1 MATTTTTMK
10 SSKQTTLPV
19 GSIILWIILLIGVA
33 AAIVRYSQ
41 GLGSTNLADSR
52 PWGLWIAF
60 DVMAGV
66 ALAAGGFTL
75 AAVVYIFRMKRF
87 YPLIRPTL
95 LTAYIGYLL
104 AAGSILFDLGRPD
117 RFYHPFFYWNHHSV
131 MFEIAWSVILYLSIL
146 TIENSQLV
154 LEKYQLKGM
163 LRIVRKITIPVVIAG
178 IIIST
183 AHQSSLGGLF
193 VLMPSQTHPLWYT
206 PILPVLFYISA
217 IAVGLA
223 MVIVESTLSSSAFNH
238 HVETRLLSEIGSWLP
253 MMLGLYL
260 LVNLGNLAFSGKL
273 GLIFEGSLAS
283 FMYLA
288 EIIIGV
294 VLPMILLS
302 MASIRNDR
310 TLLFRSALLVVFG
323 VVLNRFNVLVWGQNG
338 AFYAP
343 NWVEFAVTAGLISL
357 GILLYIFA
365 VKNLPVFTDHAPEPE
380 PLPEEA
386 ALPAAG

>member
-1 MATTTTTMK
+1 MATTTMK
-10 SSKQTTLPV
+10 SSKQAVLPV
-19 GSIILWIILLIGVA
+19 GSIILWIILLIGVWA
-33 AAIVRYSQ
+33 AVVRYSQ

-66 ALAAGGFTL
+66 AVAAGGFTL

-146 TIENSQLV
+146 TVENSQLV
-154 LEKYQLKGM
+154 LEKYRLKGL

-193 VLMPSQTHPLWYT
+193 VLVPQKAHPLWYT

-217 IAVGLA
+217 ITVGLA
-223 MVIVESTLSSSAFNH
+223 MVIVESTLSAKAFNRH
-238 HVETRLLSEIGSWLP
+238 IESHLLSELGSWLP
-253 MMLGLYL
+253 TMLSLYL

-283 FMYLA
+283 LLYLI
-288 EIIIGV
+288 EIGIGV
-294 VLPMILLS
+294 VLPLILLS
-302 MASIRNDR
+302 FASVRHDSAR
-310 TLLFRSALLVVFG
+310 LFQSALLIVLG
-323 VVLNRFNVLVWGQNG
+323 VVLNRFNVLFWGQG
-338 AFYAP
+338 GTFYAP
-343 NWVEFAVTAGLISL
+343 NWVEFGVSAGLISL

-365 VKNLPVFTDHAPEPE
+365 AKNLPVFADHTPEPE
-380 PLPEEA
+380 QLTEEA
-386 ALPAAG
+386 PLPAAG

>member
-1 MATTTTTMK
+1 MATTTMK
-10 SSKQTTLPV
+10 SSKQATAPV
-19 GSIILWIILLIGVA
+19 GSIILWIILLIGA
-33 AAIVRYSQ
+33 WAAIIRYTQ
-41 GLGSTNLADSR
+41 GLGATNLADSR

-95 LTAYIGYLL
+95 LTAYIGYIL

-117 RFYHPFFYWNHHSV
+117 RFYYPFFYWNHHSV

-146 TIENSQLV
+146 TVENSQLV
-154 LEKYQLKGM
+154 LEKYRIKG
-163 LRIVRKITIPVVIAG
+163 LLSLVRKLTIPVVIAG

-193 VLMPSQTHPLWYT
+193 VLVPNQTHPLWYT
-206 PILPVLFYISA
+206 PLLPVLFYISA
-217 IAVGLA
+217 IMVGLA
-223 MVIVESTLSSSAFNH
+223 MVIVEATLSAKAFNH
-238 HVETRLLSEIGSWLP
+238 RIEKSLLSEIGSWIP
-253 MMLGLYL
+253 TMLVIYL
-260 LVNLGNLAFSGKL
+260 LVNLGNLAFSGKF

-283 FMYLA
+283 VLYLT

-294 VLPMILLS
+294 VLPLILLS
-302 MASIRNDR
+302 FASIRNDSAR
-310 TLLFRSALLVVFG
+310 LFQSALLIVLG
-323 VVLNRFNVLVWGQNG
+323 VILNRFNVLFWGQDG

-343 NWVEFAVTAGLISL
+343 NWIEFAVSAGLISL

-365 VKNLPVFTDHAPEPE
+365 VKNFPVYVDQPPELEEIKEEKAP
-380 PLPEEA
+380 
-386 ALPAAG
+386 LPAAG

>member
-1 MATTTTTMK
+1 MATTTIK
-10 SSKQTTLPV
+10 SSKQATLPV
-19 GSIILWIILLIGVA
+19 GSIILWIILLIGVW

-75 AAVVYIFRMKRF
+75 AAIVYIFRMKRF

-95 LTAYIGYLL
+95 LTAYLGYLL

-146 TIENSQLV
+146 TVENSQLV
-154 LEKYQLKGM
+154 LEKFRLHAL

-193 VLMPSQTHPLWYT
+193 VLVPNQTHPLWYT

-217 IAVGLA
+217 ISVGLA
-223 MVIVESTLSSSAFNH
+223 MVIVESTLSAKAFDRP
-238 HVETRLLSEIGSWLP
+238 VESHLLSEIGSWLP
-253 MMLGLYL
+253 TMLGLYL
-260 LVNLGNLAFSGKL
+260 LVNLGNLAVSSKL
-273 GLIFEGSLAS
+273 GFIFEGSLAS

-294 VLPMILLS
+294 VAPLILLS
-302 MASIRNDR
+302 FASIRNDSAR
-310 TLLFRSALLVVFG
+310 LFQSALLVVFG
-323 VVLNRFNVLVWGQNG
+323 VIFNRFNVLVWGQNG
-338 AFYAP
+338 AFYVP

-357 GILLYIFA
+357 GTLLYIFA
-365 VKNLPVFTDHAPEPE
+365 VKNLPVYTDHTPEPE
-380 PLPEEA
+380 QISEEA
-386 ALPAAG
+386 PLPAAG